1 MTNSSASA
9 QSPQTSRGPQDSA
22 GQHLRAS
29 HDALGDV
36 AVLLPAYNGQAD
48 VERTLASFSEDDA
61 RVHVLIVDDGST
73 PPIIAPALPNLK
85 IEVLRMPQNGG
96 IEKALQTG
104 IDALAERGFRYAA
117 RIDAGDLS
125 VPYRLAKQRAHLE
138 ANPQVAGL
146 GMWTQVVT
154 RAGKPLFMLTP
165 PAAPAAIRRLRFYR
179 SCLAHPSMM
188 LRIDAV
194 RAVGNYRAD
203 YRSAED
209 LDLFLRLM
217 ERYDCAN
224 LPELGL
230 YYELNEGGISA
241 TKRRGQVASTL
252 RLQLRYFNALNP
264 YDWLGLAKNLLHLVT
279 PYRTLQAVKRRL
291 YAPGAGH

>member
-9 QSPQTSRGPQDSA
+9 QTPGDSSPSPLEANLS
-22 GQHLRAS
+22 
-29 HDALGDV
+29 LGDV
-36 AVLLPAYNGQAD
+36 AVLMPAYNGQAD
-48 VERTLASFSEDDA
+48 VERTLASFSETA
-61 RVHVLIVDDGST
+61 PVHVLIVDDGST
-73 PPIIAPALPNLK
+73 PPIVAPTLPNLS
-85 IEVLRMPQNGG
+85 IEVLRMARNGG
-96 IEKALQTG
+96 IEKALQSG

-117 RIDAGDLS
+117 RIDAGDLA
-125 VPYRLAKQRAHLE
+125 VPQRLARQRAYLE
-138 ANPQVAGL
+138 THPEVAGL

-154 RAGKPLFMLTP
+154 RTGEPLFMLTP
-165 PAAPAAIRRLRFYR
+165 PAEPAAIRRLRFYR
-179 SCLAHPSMM
+179 NCLAHPSMM
-188 LRIDAV
+188 LRVDAV

-230 YYELNEGGISA
+230 YYELNLDGISA
-241 TKRRGQVASTL
+241 TKRRAQVNSTL
-252 RLQLRYFNALNP
+252 RLQLRYFNARNV

-279 PYRTLQAVKRRL
+279 PYRALQAVKRRVL
-291 YAPGAGH
+291 AARAPLKPL

>member
-1 MTNSSASA
+1 MTNPPAAAPLSL
-9 QSPQTSRGPQDSA
+9 D
-22 GQHLRAS
+22 
-29 HDALGDV
+29 DV

-48 VERTLASFSEDDA
+48 VDFTLASIREDVP
-61 RVHVLIVDDGST
+61 VHVLIVDDGST
-73 PPIIAPALPNLK
+73 PPIVAPPIANLR
-85 IEVLRMPQNGG
+85 IDVLRMPQNGG
-96 IEKALQTG
+96 IERALQTG
-104 IDALAERGFRYAA
+104 IDTLAQRGFRYAA
-117 RIDAGDLS
+117 RLDAGDRS
-125 VPYRLAKQRAHLE
+125 VPQRLAKQRVFMELH
-138 ANPQVAGL
+138 PHVAGL

-154 RAGKPLFMLTP
+154 RDGKPLFMLTP
-165 PAAPAAIRRLRFYR
+165 PAEPNAIRRLRFFR

-194 RAVGNYRAD
+194 REVGNYRAA

-209 LDLFLRLM
+209 LDLFVRLM

-241 TKRRGQVASTL
+241 TRRRRQVTSTL
-252 RLQLRYFNALNP
+252 RLQLRYFNAANP

-279 PYRTLQAVKRRL
+279 PYRALQRVKRALLSSPRR
-291 YAPGAGH
+291 

>member
-9 QSPQTSRGPQDSA
+9 Q
-22 GQHLRAS
+22 AS
-29 HDALGDV
+29 HGSSADAANTANAANAALDDV

-48 VERTLASFSEDDA
+48 VERTLASFSEDA
-61 RVHVLIVDDGST
+61 RVHVLIVDDGSR
-73 PPIIAPALPNLK
+73 PPIVAPELPNLS
-85 IEVLRMPQNGG
+85 IEVLRMARNGG
-96 IEKALQTG
+96 IEKALQSG

-117 RIDAGDLS
+117 RIDAGDRS
-125 VPYRLAKQRAHLE
+125 VPQRLARQRAYLE
-138 ANPQVAGL
+138 AHPQVAGL

-154 RAGKPLFMLTP
+154 HDGEPLFMLTP
-165 PAAPAAIRRLRFYR
+165 PAEPDAIRRQRFYR

-188 LRIDAV
+188 LRVDAV

-217 ERYDCAN
+217 ERHDCAN

-230 YYELNEGGISA
+230 YYELNPGGISA
-241 TKRRGQVASTL
+241 TKRRAQVSSTL
-252 RLQLRYFNALNP
+252 RLQLRYFNAGNL
-264 YDWLGLAKNLLHLVT
+264 YDWLGFAKNLLHLVM
-279 PYRTLQAVKRRL
+279 PYRALQAVKRRL
-291 YAPGAGH
+291 FASRAGR